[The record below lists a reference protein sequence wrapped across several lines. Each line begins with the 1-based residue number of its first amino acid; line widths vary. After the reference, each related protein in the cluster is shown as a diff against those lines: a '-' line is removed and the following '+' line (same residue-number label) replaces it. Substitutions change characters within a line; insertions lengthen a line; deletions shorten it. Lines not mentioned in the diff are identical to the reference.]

1 MTTIAYDDDMELQ
14 SIVEQSY
21 KEKHYKAT
29 TNTTSTT
36 MSSKESVLSSSTQ
49 EERKTGVKKKE
60 GTSNMKETEYST
72 TDSSSDTENANK
84 ITKQKIEKNNYSDTQ
99 NIYSVNTNEDWNDNT
114 STTKQQN
121 KQEQRDARAPSG
133 AQESS
138 VSEVRTSVSSTKE
151 APVSEPE
158 QRDARA
164 PSGAQ
169 ESSVSEVRTSVSS
182 TKEAPVSE
190 PEQRDARAPSGAQES
205 SVSEVRTSVSSTK
218 EAPVSEPEQ
227 RDARAPSGAQ
237 ESSVSE
243 VRTSVSSTKEA
254 PVSEPEQRDA
264 RAPSGAQESSV
275 SEVYTSVSSTKEAPV
290 SEPEQRD
297 ARAPSGAQ
305 ESSVSEVRTSVSS
318 TKEAPVSEPEQRDAR
333 APSGAQESS
342 VSEVRTSV
350 SSTKE
355 APVSEPE
362 QRDARAPSGAQ
373 ESSVSEVYTSVS
385 STKEAPVSEPEQRD
399 ARAPSGAQESSV
411 SEVRTSVS
419 STKETT
425 VSEPEQR
432 DARAPSGA
440 QESSVSEVYTSVS
453 STKEA
458 PVSEP
463 EQRDARAP
471 SGAQESSVSE
481 VRTSVSSTKETPVSE
496 PEQRDARAPSGAQES
511 SVSEVRTSVSS
522 TKEAPVSEPEQ
533 RDARAP
539 SGAQESSV
547 SEVRTSVSST
557 KEAPVSEPEQRDA
570 RAPSGAQESSVS
582 EVYTSVSSTKE
593 APVSEPE
600 QRDARAPSGAQESS
614 VSEVYTSVSSTK
626 EAPVS
631 EPEQRDARAPSGAQE
646 SSVSEVYTSV
656 SSTKETPVSEPDHVC
671 PNSCVKTHVS
681 SHDSVDSYS
690 SVFDSSSSSSI
701 SSAHHS
707 SRVPPVCD
715 TDVSSVCQS
724 ADVSSVD
731 DVSVSSFK
739 RVDVDEASCRSVL
752 CNSPVSS
759 DSCVVKVRANLK
771 NKVRSFQRHSNKNV
785 VRSENGFSGCSASHG
800 DAYGRDVNVADTVV
814 GAGDKNPNSFSPS
827 SCVSAQ
833 KPSRFAAKG
842 ATSSPDR
849 RSNAGRPRDARRLIL
864 PLVPQRAVQNRSVP
878 KRTNIYDRLSV
889 QQRVYGNVVRRLY
902 PFSPRSGN
910 RSSSPVSSAHTSLVK
925 KIESVKAELNDVR
938 RSLQLLRSPR
948 GKNRVQ
954 MQANIS
960 QWEIERLRREKNN
973 LQRLL
978 DISANGNISFEML
991 FCIAQEEY
999 AQACEE
1005 LAEMR
1010 RRKRELLSNC
1020 RVASLMISQAAKLE
1034 MTPRDRRTRQ
1044 YQEGMY
1050 TRATIQAKLNEVS
1063 SKIRVTR
1070 ATSSNL
1076 HHLIRDLE
1084 NRVARE
1090 GLSDIKPAAYRNLQ
1104 KKVNDNAKL
1113 IERLNDAILLSGG
1126 SVNATQ
1132 DSGASECDEVLDKV
1146 RFPGKEKLE
1155 ALSNKLSN
1163 QLSSLEER
1171 IAVIRSKLT
1180 VTPSTIELSHKPSAS
1195 IRRTDEK
1202 LPTNDSEC
1210 LDPASSHSITKFV
1223 LSTCPPHEHDANKA
1237 AAESKVTSECNE
1249 SSATPGFSAPSI
1261 LSAVKQPK
1269 QISAN
1274 ECHNASN
1281 LQVKYDTD
1289 HAPVKV
1295 APLPPLVK
1303 SGRVLASKGNT
1314 VVSSMVSRTLN
1325 AKPFLCNNPTTLANA
1340 IAERTGAV
1348 LQSVL
1353 PPINGKPKGI
1363 RDIPTLDGRSGDVMQ
1378 GLAELDRSVGAGEKE
1393 AVRAAGSS
1401 TVSDVTKSD
1410 ESVGA
1415 GEKEAVRA
1423 AGSSTVSDVT
1433 KSGESVGAG
1442 EKEAVR
1448 AAGSSTVSDVTK
1460 SGESVGAGEKEAV
1473 RAAGSSTVSDVTK
1486 SGESV
1491 GAGEKEAVR
1500 AAGSSTVSDV
1510 TKSASRLALVR
1521 RRQ

>member
-1 MTTIAYDDDMELQ
+1 
-14 SIVEQSY
+14 
-21 KEKHYKAT
+21 
-29 TNTTSTT
+29 
-36 MSSKESVLSSSTQ
+36 
-49 EERKTGVKKKE
+49 
-60 GTSNMKETEYST
+60 
-72 TDSSSDTENANK
+72 
-84 ITKQKIEKNNYSDTQ
+84 
-99 NIYSVNTNEDWNDNT
+99 
-114 STTKQQN
+114 
-121 KQEQRDARAPSG
+121 
-133 AQESS
+133 
-138 VSEVRTSVSSTKE
+138 
-151 APVSEPE
+151 
-158 QRDARA
+158 
-164 PSGAQ
+164 
-169 ESSVSEVRTSVSS
+169 
-182 TKEAPVSE
+182 
-190 PEQRDARAPSGAQES
+190 
-205 SVSEVRTSVSSTK
+205 
-218 EAPVSEPEQ
+218 
-227 RDARAPSGAQ
+227 
-237 ESSVSE
+237 
-243 VRTSVSSTKEA
+243 
-254 PVSEPEQRDA
+254 
-264 RAPSGAQESSV
+264 
-275 SEVYTSVSSTKEAPV
+275 
-290 SEPEQRD
+290 
-297 ARAPSGAQ
+297 
-305 ESSVSEVRTSVSS
+305 
-318 TKEAPVSEPEQRDAR
+318 
-333 APSGAQESS
+333 
-342 VSEVRTSV
+342 
-350 SSTKE
+350 
-355 APVSEPE
+355 
-362 QRDARAPSGAQ
+362 
-373 ESSVSEVYTSVS
+373 
-385 STKEAPVSEPEQRD
+385 
-399 ARAPSGAQESSV
+399 
-411 SEVRTSVS
+411 
-419 STKETT
+419 
-425 VSEPEQR
+425 
-432 DARAPSGA
+432 
-440 QESSVSEVYTSVS
+440 
-453 STKEA
+453 
-458 PVSEP
+458 
-463 EQRDARAP
+463 
-471 SGAQESSVSE
+471 
-481 VRTSVSSTKETPVSE
+481 
-496 PEQRDARAPSGAQES
+496 
-511 SVSEVRTSVSS
+511 
-522 TKEAPVSEPEQ
+522 
-533 RDARAP
+533 
-539 SGAQESSV
+539 
-547 SEVRTSVSST
+547 
-557 KEAPVSEPEQRDA
+557 
-570 RAPSGAQESSVS
+570 
-582 EVYTSVSSTKE
+582 
-593 APVSEPE
+593 
-600 QRDARAPSGAQESS
+600 
-614 VSEVYTSVSSTK
+614 
-626 EAPVS
+626 
-631 EPEQRDARAPSGAQE
+631 
-646 SSVSEVYTSV
+646 
-656 SSTKETPVSEPDHVC
+656 
-671 PNSCVKTHVS
+671 
-681 SHDSVDSYS
+681 
-690 SVFDSSSSSSI
+690 
-701 SSAHHS
+701 
-707 SRVPPVCD
+707 
-715 TDVSSVCQS
+715 
-724 ADVSSVD
+724 
-731 DVSVSSFK
+731 
-739 RVDVDEASCRSVL
+739 
-752 CNSPVSS
+752 
-759 DSCVVKVRANLK
+759 
-771 NKVRSFQRHSNKNV
+771 
-785 VRSENGFSGCSASHG
+785 
-800 DAYGRDVNVADTVV
+800 
-814 GAGDKNPNSFSPS
+814 
-827 SCVSAQ
+827 
-833 KPSRFAAKG
+833 
-842 ATSSPDR
+842 
-849 RSNAGRPRDARRLIL
+849 
-864 PLVPQRAVQNRSVP
+864 
-878 KRTNIYDRLSV
+878 
-889 QQRVYGNVVRRLY
+889 
-902 PFSPRSGN
+902 
-910 RSSSPVSSAHTSLVK
+910 
-925 KIESVKAELNDVR
+925 
-938 RSLQLLRSPR
+938 
-948 GKNRVQ
+948 
-954 MQANIS
+954 
-960 QWEIERLRREKNN
+960 
-973 LQRLL
+973 
-978 DISANGNISFEML
+978 
-991 FCIAQEEY
+991 
-999 AQACEE
+999 
-1005 LAEMR
+1005 
-1010 RRKRELLSNC
+1010 
-1020 RVASLMISQAAKLE
+1020 

-1415 GEKEAVRA
+1415 GEKEAVRVA
-1423 AGSSTVSDVT
+1423 GSSTVSDVTKSGESVGAGEKEAVRAAGSSTVSDVTKSGESVGAGEKEAVRVAGSSTVSDVT

-1500 AAGSSTVSDV
+1500 VAGSSTVSDVTKSGESVGAGEKEAVRAAGSSTVSDV
-1510 TKSASRLALVR
+1510 TKSDESVGAGEKEAVRVAGSSTVSDMAKAEQTGQSDSYKKHSSGPSTSPSYSNSFCSSQMHVDETVSDITSDSNTNGTSGRRLDGVLR
-1521 RRQ
+1521 